1 VLDRLAEIDRPAL
14 IVVGEK
20 DDAYLRAAEVMEA
33 RLPHAT
39 RVSIA
44 GAGHIVNLDAPEA
57 FDDVVTRFVSDLA
70 DRAR

>member
-1 VLDRLAEIDRPAL
+1 VLDRLGEIDRPAL

-33 RLPHAT
+33 RLPQAT

-44 GAGHIVNLDAPEA
+44 GRRRS
-57 FDDVVTRFVSDLA
+57 TTS
-70 DRAR
+70 